1 MVAIFIK
8 FVGRFLCF
16 ASNVSNATHNREK
29 CTFWIFLK
37 CACRAFLVTI
47 SAKFFLENSYC
58 FRYTTHLAVC
68 QRACFTNAS
77 LILHYSLWNHTSITL
92 PSICP
97 ELNPASIEAQKRVFS
112 HFVLLLSFS
121 SFHSSFPV
129 LWGYHHEVYSLT
141 CLVFGVVDCW
151 RVGAIEMR
159 IPPQVFLSIHCKWG
173 ATCVLF
179 SFSVCRGACLG
190 GN

>member
-1 MVAIFIK
+1 MYFLNFFEMRMPFFFGHYFGQVLSRK
-8 FVGRFLCF
+8 FLLLPL
-16 ASNVSNATHNREK
+16 H
-29 CTFWIFLK
+29 
-37 CACRAFLVTI
+37 
-47 SAKFFLENSYC
+47 
-58 FRYTTHLAVC
+58 THLAVC

-159 IPPQVFLSIHCKWG
+159 IPPQVFLSIHCK
-173 ATCVLF
+173 
-179 SFSVCRGACLG
+179 
-190 GN
+190 